1 MRKRVLS
8 VLMTLCMVLT
18 LLPVSAL
25 AAEPQ
30 NGIES
35 AVEAYNEY
43 LYNRNGGN
51 GQLTVRT
58 EGNTVYIGG
67 TVTAAKS
74 GLRLEPE
81 DTGIRNIVWNA
92 SLSGNSNSPMLQ
104 IWYGNVDITVNG
116 KIENETGAALLLDT
130 GNLNYNEL
138 TVASRGVLR
147 GGTNGVTYAG
157 DGGPCSIEV
166 NGIVEGGTNGID
178 ATSGLVSRI
187 IVSGSSAKV
196 TGGSVGIDVDT
207 EGYNRQGTDIT
218 VNRGI
223 ISGGNL
229 GIALNTVYQG
239 SITVDNIGEI
249 NGGIASNASSM
260 YEGEGVEIVVN
271 NGIICAENRAA
282 IAMYLSG
289 SSIEVRGN
297 GVVVSAGAPAIVA
310 GFEKYPSW
318 VEPGSISLSTY
329 SGSFLAGCGS
339 IVYSVNQAMVL
350 RKLDGVSVLLN
361 DSLKDTYEKYSTED
375 IVAVNPEGA
384 TAWWSDSYVNSYGY
398 IAWRN
403 SDNTQGSARIPGV
416 KVVEGSI
423 SAPTFTITLD
433 PNGGTLP
440 AGASD
445 TYETDTNGR
454 LVNDNKP
461 LPTPIRDGYAFL
473 GWYWNDQKVLPGSAS
488 TTIFSEDA
496 TLVAKWEKN
505 DVAGHINFTLK
516 NSEAA
521 YTGQGF
527 ALNYFAN
534 PATYT
539 GTGAAPTFTYTLSK
553 DNGAAQTVTL
563 NSTVTEAGSYTLT
576 ATTTVNGMTGSKSVT
591 FVIEKADRTITVEA
605 LPELY
610 VGGATAQVKVTDTAP
625 ETESRTYT
633 YATSD
638 EKVATVSST
647 GVVTPVG
654 EGTATITVTAPATA
668 NYKEAAA
675 TATVKVSALPGQ
687 EVSFAKEGDQ
697 TATYGDAFENA
708 ATNATADGDQELTY
722 DSSNK
727 EVATVDNTGKVTILG
742 AGETTISVTADGVDG
757 KYAATTKSYKL
768 TVSPKAITAAAEA
781 VEKVFDGTTDAE
793 VSVTFDGLVNGE
805 TTVAYEAKAVFDDPN
820 AGTGKTVTVTI
831 TLNTPNYT
839 LTNGTITLENGVITK
854 APAPVIEDWT
864 LPVRFDDTAEKTFD
878 LSGLMPVN
886 AGDLE
891 VALTEEAVG
900 GDAIYSV
907 REDTFVYQLAEDL
920 TEDDVQS
927 IEVPVTV
934 ASQNYEDVTVT
945 MVLRITDKYVP
956 VISVEDIITTY
967 TGKDVADSEIKGTAS
982 VEGIWSFLANQAL
995 INVKDSGNKIVVFTP
1010 SDLDV
1015 YETVKDTVLV
1025 TINKADPDGEPSYT
1039 AITGSGHTL
1048 ADAALNKG
1056 TIAIRGA
1063 IVWDD
1068 GDDTV
1073 VEANTAYGWTFTP
1086 EDTDN
1091 YKILTGTITPYVR
1104 SSGGGSGSGSS
1115 STTRYSVTVKNSDN
1129 GDVEA
1134 NVSRAAKGDTVTL
1147 TVTPDKGYVLDTLTV
1162 TAANG
1167 DKINLNRGSNG
1178 RYTFEMPASRV
1189 TVKATFVEE
1198 GGEEAAEPFV
1208 DVSAGD
1214 WFYDAVVYVY
1224 DNGLMSGTAATTFGP
1239 NVGTTRGMIATI
1251 LWRLAGSP
1259 NGGANPFT
1267 DVSGSDYYAEAVAW
1281 AAGEG
1286 IVGGYGNGVFGA
1298 NDPITREQMALMM
1311 YRYAQYA
1318 GYETSQRS
1326 AQLSSYADYASI
1338 SDWAVEAVSWANA
1351 VGLMNGRTAT
1361 TIVPTG
1367 TITRAEA
1374 ATILMQFGENV
1385 QK

>member
-25 AAEPQ
+25 AAETKNPIVST
-30 NGIES
+30 IEQID
-35 AVEAYNEY
+35 EDY
-43 LYNRNGGN
+43 NGGR
-51 GQLTVRT
+51 GTLYAR
-58 EGNTVYIGG
+58 ESGG
-67 TVTAAKS
+67 TVTIGGSVSLGNRTMVLDGSAADKINLAANINGS
-74 GLRLEPE
+74 VMVQYGGPE
-81 DTGIRNIVWNA
+81 
-92 SLSGNSNSPMLQ
+92 
-104 IWYGNVDITVNG
+104 ITVSGSIISENG
-116 KIENETGAALLLDT
+116 TALYLDT
-130 GNLNYNEL
+130 DVVKYMSLEV
-138 TVASRGVLR
+138 TSRGILR
-147 GGTNGVTYAG
+147 GSANGVTV
-157 DGGPCSIEV
+157 GGNTGVTSIEV
-166 NGIVEGGTNGID
+166 SGTVEGGQ
-178 ATSGLVSRI
+178 SG
-187 IVSGSSAKV
+187 IVSTKSIGWIEVSGTVSGAGEI
-196 TGGSVGIDVDT
+196 GGSGI
-207 EGYNRQGTDIT
+207 
-218 VNRGI
+218 
-223 ISGGNL
+223 S
-229 GIALNTVYQG
+229 
-239 SITVDNIGEI
+239 
-249 NGGIASNASSM
+249 
-260 YEGEGVEIVVN
+260 
-271 NGIICAENRAA
+271 
-282 IAMYLSG
+282 
-289 SSIEVRGN
+289 
-297 GVVVSAGAPAIVA
+297 VSAGAPDITVRGGTVSGGMYGILLSSLNAASVTVTGGGTVEGGCGILASSGNLYDGNGAEIVIENGSVIANGDDPAIWIMTTDSTIEVGSRGSVIA
-310 GFEKYPSW
+310 
-318 VEPGSISLSTY
+318 VENAAILEDLSNPDSGYWGPDKTVTLTTRA
-329 SGSFLAGCGS
+329 GSFIAGTTQTCVESENDALVDRYIGG
-339 IVYSVNQAMVL
+339 VRV
-350 RKLDGVSVLLN
+350 RLDKP
-361 DSLKDTYEKYSTED
+361 LKSTYEKYSTEGFT
-375 IVAVNPEGA
+375 VLTEGA
-384 TAWWSDSYVNSYGY
+384 SAYWTDSSANDYGY
-398 IAWRN
+398 ITWRD
-403 SDNTQGSARIPGV
+403 SDNNQGTDRIPGV
-416 KVVEGSI
+416 TVVEGSI

-576 ATTTVNGMTGSKSVT
+576 ATTTVNGMTGSKSVS

-793 VSVTFDGLVNGE
+793 VNVTFDGLVNGE

-927 IEVPVTV
+927 IEVPVTIT
-934 ASQNYEDVTVT
+934 SQNYEDVTVT

-1025 TINKADPDGEPSYT
+1025 TISKADPDGEPSYT

-1048 ADAALNKG
+1048 ADTALNKG
-1056 TIAIRGA
+1056 TIAIPGA

-1086 EDTDN
+1086 EDADN
-1091 YKILTGTITPYVR
+1091 YNIRTGTITPYVR

-1147 TVTPDKGYVLDTLTV
+1147 TVTPDEGYVLDTLTV

-1189 TVKATFVEE
+1189 TVEATFVEE

-1267 DVSGSDYYAEAVAW
+1267 DVSSSDYYAEAVAW

-1351 VGLMNGRTAT
+1351 VGLMNGRTAS

>member
-1 MRKRVLS
+1 MQGGCIDNAGGDALVVTSDIASPPGDISTVYVDIIIGNGTIRATREDSGAVAINLS
-8 VLMTLCMVLT
+8 FGADPRRDLIDSDIYV
-18 LLPVSAL
+18 
-25 AAEPQ
+25 
-30 NGIES
+30 
-35 AVEAYNEY
+35 
-43 LYNRNGGN
+43 NGGVVETLAPASITELPEKYDYSAIYYPTAAGAGSISVN
-51 GQLTVRT
+51 GGIVRT
-58 EGNTVYIGG
+58 NMLNTSAI
-67 TVTAAKS
+67 
-74 GLRLEPE
+74 
-81 DTGIRNIVWNA
+81 
-92 SLSGNSNSPMLQ
+92 
-104 IWYGNVDITVNG
+104 YGNVPVSVNSG
-116 KIENETGAALLLDT
+116 MI
-130 GNLNYNEL
+130 
-138 TVASRGVLR
+138 ASGRD
-147 GGTNGVTYAG
+147 G
-157 DGGPCSIEV
+157 DGINTSGNVSVGTSDSASDTIGGIIVGDAGIYHWGTDTSVTVE
-166 NGIVEGGTNGID
+166 NGIVFGRFPIMERYDVEYSVTENGTLIKHTIAYTDDRTYD
-178 ATSGLVSRI
+178 A
-187 IVSGSSAKV
+187 GSSE
-196 TGGSVGIDVDT
+196 DL
-207 EGYNRQGTDIT
+207 EIT
-218 VNRGI
+218 
-223 ISGGNL
+223 
-229 GIALNTVYQG
+229 
-239 SITVDNIGEI
+239 
-249 NGGIASNASSM
+249 
-260 YEGEGVEIVVN
+260 
-271 NGIICAENRAA
+271 
-282 IAMYLSG
+282 
-289 SSIEVRGN
+289 
-297 GVVVSAGAPAIVA
+297 GAPITATW
-310 GFEKYPSW
+310 SR
-318 VEPGSISLSTY
+318 
-329 SGSFLAGCGS
+329 
-339 IVYSVNQAMVL
+339 Q
-350 RKLDGVSVLLN
+350 DGVSGIAYQKN
-361 DSLKDTYEKYSTED
+361 GMSGFF
-375 IVAVNPEGA
+375 AV
-384 TAWWSDSYVNSYGY
+384 
-398 IAWRN
+398 
-403 SDNTQGSARIPGV
+403 PGV
-416 KVVEGSI
+416 TVIGTVLSDRQLNMQINPAELTLNTGSTAQI
-423 SAPTFTITLD
+423 TIT
-433 PNGGTLP
+433 
-440 AGASD
+440 
-445 TYETDTNGR
+445 
-454 LVNDNKP
+454 DN
-461 LPTPIRDGYAFL
+461 
-473 GWYWNDQKVLPGSAS
+473 
-488 TTIFSEDA
+488 
-496 TLVAKWEKN
+496 
-505 DVAGHINFTLK
+505 
-516 NSEAA
+516 
-521 YTGQGF
+521 
-527 ALNYFAN
+527 
-534 PATYT
+534 
-539 GTGAAPTFTYTLSK
+539 
-553 DNGAAQTVTL
+553 AAQE
-563 NSTVTEAGSYTLT
+563 N
-576 ATTTVNGMTGSKSVT
+576 
-591 FVIEKADRTITVEA
+591 
-605 LPELY
+605 P
-610 VGGATAQVKVTDTAP
+610 
-625 ETESRTYT
+625 TYT
-633 YATSD
+633 YTSSD
-638 EKVATVSST
+638 EKVATVSND

-793 VSVTFDGLVNGE
+793 VNVTFDGLVNGE

-907 REDTFVYQLAEDL
+907 REDTFVYQLAEGL

-1025 TINKADPDGEPSYT
+1025 TISKADPDGEPSYT

-1056 TIAIRGA
+1056 TIAIEGT

-1147 TVTPDKGYVLDTLTV
+1147 TVTPDEGYVLDTLTV

-1189 TVKATFVEE
+1189 TVEATFVEE

-1351 VGLMNGRTAT
+1351 VGLMNGRTAS